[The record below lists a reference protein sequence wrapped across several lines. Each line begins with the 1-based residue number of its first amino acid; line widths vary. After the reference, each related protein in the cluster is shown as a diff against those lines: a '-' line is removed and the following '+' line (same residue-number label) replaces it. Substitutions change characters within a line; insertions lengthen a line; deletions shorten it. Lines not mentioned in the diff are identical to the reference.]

1 MTSFL
6 KSIYRGNII
15 YAICLIVLGLVFIIW
30 PADSRQLLIRALG
43 ALLVLAGA
51 ALIVLYFKAKKRGLP
66 VSIVGGVILV
76 VLGILM
82 LAKPENFVQFVIIVA
97 GAFIGASGVLNFCQ
111 TLSLAMSRFRLWWVA
126 MILSIFTIV
135 FAVLVISQPG
145 TGASSVPSKTWNIM
159 AAARPV
165 LASFDEGE
173 LHNII
178 EESHCGIFT
187 LAGDKE
193 ALRDAIFRLY
203 ADRDQCRQ
211 MGCNGRQYV
220 MQNLTKE
227 IGTQHYIGV
236 IKSIL

>member
-30 PADSRQLLIRALG
+30 PADSRQLLIRVLG

-145 TGASSVPSKTWNIM
+145 KVADVIFIVT
-159 AAARPV
+159 
-165 LASFDEGE
+165 
-173 LHNII
+173 
-178 EESHCGIFT
+178 GIFLVLDGISDLW
-187 LAGDKE
+187 LARMIHSDVRAVRNE
-193 ALRDAIFRLY
+193 VSAIVDDLENTIDANS
-203 ADRDQCRQ
+203 QQ
-211 MGCNGRQYV
+211 MQ
-220 MQNLTKE
+220 
-227 IGTQHYIGV
+227 
-236 IKSIL
+236 

>member
-30 PADSRQLLIRALG
+30 PADSRQLLIRVLG

-66 VSIVGGVILV
+66 VSIIGGVILV

-111 TLSLAMSRFRLWWVA
+111 TLSLAMNRFRLWWVA

-145 TGASSVPSKTWNIM
+145 KVA
-159 AAARPV
+159 
-165 LASFDEGE
+165 
-173 LHNII
+173 
-178 EESHCGIFT
+178 
-187 LAGDKE
+187 
-193 ALRDAIFRLY
+193 DAIFIITGIFLVLDGISDLWMARMIH
-203 ADRDQCRQ
+203 ADVRAVRNEVSAIVDDLENAIDANSQR
-211 MGCNGRQYV
+211 
-220 MQNLTKE
+220 MQ
-227 IGTQHYIGV
+227 
-236 IKSIL
+236 